1 MGSKKNEIT
10 STFAQWVSKPHYNVT
25 FNQGDH
31 GTISSGNVVDRYE
44 GQMITNSDVP
54 TVKPNG
60 HYTFKGWN
68 PEFTEHAVTSNETY
82 TAVYEYVAATV
93 HFNTNGGETIN
104 DVIVDQN
111 SKVENINNPR
121 HKSGIFVGWYND
133 SGLQNAVDLSTW
145 RMPTPAV
152 ETTFYAKWD
161 MNAAKVIVS
170 YVVNGG
176 TAKPASVVKVL
187 QKDGWANVGGSS
199 TLVTSD
205 IPSIS
210 ANTGYDINLIS
221 YNPKAPEVGDV
232 ITKSTTYTITLDKIS
247 ISIAIALGTEMKL
260 TSGQLSQTVKYGDQ
274 LAQTIITCSDGY
286 SWSDD
291 DILNIQKALPFTANM
306 NEHKTILT
314 LSGAVRTTNKNIAHT
329 IPSPT
334 PTVNYKPEAGN
345 NLALVSIKE
354 ASGSYTNW
362 TQWSGPTS
370 VIPKYDFSKPMRLNY
385 TNLQTGGLNAAW
397 AMFGDHPLSNLTM
410 SNNGSISTSTNQVEI
425 DWGFSPEQVDLV
437 NSHIG
442 EVVMLYDDA
451 GKKSGFVFEVS
462 GASASK
468 KKGIVRFV
476 DWPNIADVA
485 LKAGECLWDTSYNYE
500 THELID
506 IYNTA
511 HPDKPCTWVEST
523 LYPNASF
530 DATHLYMP
538 DPPID
543 INVVAKFGT
552 PPKDYGV
559 VTIDNSPNGNVLSI
573 DWYPEDGFDIQM
585 SNGHMPLSNDGFF
598 MELYLEPDFKTL
610 VYSLITEHPTLG
622 GPEHWWM
629 SYPPKDMTMYAKFVK
644 DESKYLTIVWGR
656 DPNMNNF
663 AWDPKWKTPI
673 PFKVIDNG
681 KSYPVNPDLDLST
694 YDVGLTIGDLESNRP
709 LYSANYVDIQ
719 MWEPDPNYS
728 HSFDLVFDGSGGEYW
743 NNVSIYEPDDTIVPI
758 SYPTSGE
765 YRLYYTG
772 WGDIE
777 PPPPDSPTTPD
788 EPGPGK

>member
-210 ANTGYDINLIS
+210 TNTGYDINLIS

-442 EVVMLYDDA
+442 EVIMLYDDA

-468 KKGIVRFV
+468 KKR
-476 DWPNIADVA
+476 
-485 LKAGECLWDTSYNYE
+485 
-500 THELID
+500 
-506 IYNTA
+506 
-511 HPDKPCTWVEST
+511 
-523 LYPNASF
+523 
-530 DATHLYMP
+530 
-538 DPPID
+538 
-543 INVVAKFGT
+543 
-552 PPKDYGV
+552 
-559 VTIDNSPNGNVLSI
+559 
-573 DWYPEDGFDIQM
+573 
-585 SNGHMPLSNDGFF
+585 
-598 MELYLEPDFKTL
+598 
-610 VYSLITEHPTLG
+610 YSQI
-622 GPEHWWM
+622 
-629 SYPPKDMTMYAKFVK
+629 
-644 DESKYLTIVWGR
+644 R
-656 DPNMNNF
+656 
-663 AWDPKWKTPI
+663 
-673 PFKVIDNG
+673 
-681 KSYPVNPDLDLST
+681 
-694 YDVGLTIGDLESNRP
+694 
-709 LYSANYVDIQ
+709 
-719 MWEPDPNYS
+719 
-728 HSFDLVFDGSGGEYW
+728 
-743 NNVSIYEPDDTIVPI
+743 
-758 SYPTSGE
+758 
-765 YRLYYTG
+765 
-772 WGDIE
+772 
-777 PPPPDSPTTPD
+777 
-788 EPGPGK
+788 